1 MIQPGNTC
9 SMPVQKFLA
18 TVTTGFSM
26 PENYGSPKKRPHG
39 AMPGQARPGQA
50 RHTGVVSQNE
60 SILCQGD
67 MHPCHARVFHP
78 PFGPLR
84 NYWEAGE
91 CWHLSCWVVWFPNYN
106 YNEKPCDCYSARTP
120 ARTLQK
126 QEQKQKKAPI
136 KHTLDVVWTAIGAN
150 LISGSARFVS
160 LRLLLLG
167 LH

>member
-1 MIQPGNTC
+1 
-9 SMPVQKFLA
+9 MPVQKFLA

-39 AMPGQARPGQA
+39 ARPGQA
-50 RHTGVVSQNE
+50 RHTGVVSQKE
-60 SILCQGD
+60 STLCQGD
-67 MHPCHARVFHP
+67 MHPCHARVFLP

-106 YNEKPCDCYSARTP
+106 YNEKPCDCYSARTF
-120 ARTLQK
+120 AK
-126 QEQKQKKAPI
+126 KKASI
-136 KHTLDVVWTAIGAN
+136 KHTLDVIWTAIGAN
-150 LISGSARFVS
+150 LISGSARFVY